1 MTDKVDGELLYHAE
15 CIGEDCTSSDGN
27 VRLVYGVGVNNADY
41 AVTRNFVEGKKK
53 TQVWMCP
60 FYNQWKHIL
69 ERGYSSK
76 FKKRNPSY
84 LNVFVNK
91 KWHRFS
97 NFRKWMITQ
106 KWEGM
111 ELDKDIL
118 FEGNLEYSEDK
129 CCFVPKKVNRILI
142 DRFTDRGKYPLGVYF
157 QISSPKN
164 PYKATI
170 SDNSKIEYLG
180 IFSDPMIAHKYWQ
193 IAKAQKIENL
203 VNWWKTDLDNLHT
216 FQENV
221 ASALLKIA
229 NKLKCDAEIGIETKR
244 I

>member
-1 MTDKVDGELLYHAE
+1 M
-15 CIGEDCTSSDGN
+15 
-27 VRLVYGVGVNNADY
+27 
-41 AVTRNFVEGKKK
+41 
-53 TQVWMCP
+53 
-60 FYNQWKHIL
+60 
-69 ERGYSSK
+69 
-76 FKKRNPSY
+76 
-84 LNVFVNK
+84 
-91 KWHRFS
+91 
-97 NFRKWMITQ
+97 
-106 KWEGM
+106 
-111 ELDKDIL
+111 
-118 FEGNLEYSEDK
+118 
-129 CCFVPKKVNRILI
+129 PKKVNRILI

-221 ASALLKIA
+221 ASALLRIA